1 MRQFQSGGNNM
12 IIVRK
17 NANHDYYLVSL
28 NGGLNWIQTSKQANT
43 FESLINA
50 LKKLSDNVVIED

>member
-1 MRQFQSGGNNM
+1 M

-17 NANHDYYLVSL
+17 NAGQDYYLVSL

-43 FESLINA
+43 LDSLVKA
-50 LKKLSDNVVIED
+50 LKKLNDNVIVED